1 MLPDIMV
8 SQRFQQRF
16 LGKKVSICGFWSAYN
31 VPAVSVFPVP
41 GPPCSK
47 IISPL
52 PFPSI
57 ISSTLP
63 VAMRTWTSAVI
74 SSLVFE
80 SRTSLSKARLFHS
93 IGWIPPTSSCT
104 ASESAFLS
112 HTESDQ
118 FHAHH
123 FFSCSQNPY
132 TTVGSNMTVKSSR
145 SSSQGILTGH

>member
-1 MLPDIMV
+1 MLPDIRV

-16 LGKKVSICGFWSAYN
+16 LGGKVSICGFWSAYN
-31 VPAVSVFPVP
+31 LPAVSVFPVP

-63 VAMRTWTSAVI
+63 VAMRTWTNAVM

-80 SRTSLSKARLFHS
+80 SKTSLSKARLFHS
-93 IGWIPPTSSCT
+93 IGWIPLMSNGTV
-104 ASESAFLS
+104 SALAF
-112 HTESDQ
+112 
-118 FHAHH
+118 
-123 FFSCSQNPY
+123 
-132 TTVGSNMTVKSSR
+132 
-145 SSSQGILTGH
+145 